1 MDKTTDCKKVVYH
14 TKLIKRKDLEY
25 ISAKMTIEKADAILI
40 TAGAGMGVDSGLPD
54 FRGNEGLW
62 TAYPPI
68 KKLGYDFKQM
78 ESSSLFRTN
87 PKLAWGFYGHRLNL
101 YRKTKPSISFSIL
114 KDFLKLK
121 QDNYFIFTSNVDEH
135 FQKAGFPEDKIYE
148 IHGSI
153 EYLQC
158 INNCNSKVIKNYLEN
173 IDVDMSKLEAS
184 KIPLC
189 KSCSNTLM
197 PNILMFGDGIFNESR
212 VLQQNTK
219 FKQWLKSV
227 KNLNV
232 VIIEIGAGTTIP
244 TIRNFND
251 NYSKKNNNVTLI
263 RINPL
268 EYKVSNTKDIGIQG
282 KGVDMIKE
290 ILTK

>member
-1 MDKTTDCKKVVYH
+1 
-14 TKLIKRKDLEY
+14 LEC
-25 ISAKMTIEKADAILI
+25 ISAKTTIEKADAILI

-54 FRGNEGLW
+54 FRGKEGLW
-62 TAYPPI
+62 IAYPPI

-87 PKLAWGFYGHRLNL
+87 AKLAWGFYGHRLDL
-101 YRKTKPSISFSIL
+101 YRKTKPNIGFTIL
-114 KDFLKLK
+114 KDYLKTK

-135 FQKAGFPEDKIYE
+135 FQKAGFCEDKIYE

-158 INNCNSKVIKNYLEN
+158 INNCNSKIIKNYLEN
-173 IDVDMSKLEAS
+173 IDNLETNN
-184 KIPLC
+184 IPLC
-189 KSCSNTLM
+189 NSCSNTLM
-197 PNILMFGDGIFNESR
+197 PNILMFGDGFFNESR
-212 VLQQNTK
+212 VLQQNGK

-232 VIIEIGAGTTIP
+232 VILEIGVGSTIP

-268 EYKVSNTKDIGIQG
+268 EYKVSNAKDIGIQG
-282 KGVDMIKE
+282 KGVDIIKRK
-290 ILTK
+290 LTK